1 MLSKTPPTK
10 QFLLIRAGRL
20 IDSVADKPI
29 LNGAVLIQGSTI
41 IGVGP
46 ANSVQVPEGAS
57 AEVFEFP
64 GKTLMPGMVDCH
76 THHNGF
82 GDGTTGETLGDMPD
96 DILALQSARN
106 ARASLFTGVTTI
118 RENGPKSYTMLRF
131 REAVEAGMT
140 QGPKTVLC
148 GWPVAIVG
156 GHMWYFGGQA
166 TGKKEVRT
174 MVRQLVEQGADYIK
188 VTATG
193 GTTATSYQLLPSFNV
208 EELTALAE
216 TAHDLGRLTAAHC
229 TSTQGI
235 VNALDA
241 GIDMIIHCFFREAD
255 GAWHFREDIAERIGK
270 QGVFVNPTLHV
281 QRSVPWALQHK
292 KKDQAL
298 TKQEENLLD
307 MRWRSYE
314 TNMEDSRRMA
324 EMGLKLITGSD
335 SSWNDYKLGN
345 TVYEVEQL
353 VEVGYSPM
361 KAVKSVTSDAAKAL
375 EVHHTVGSLEVGKEA
390 DIIIVDGDPSKDVSA
405 LWNVHEVFL
414 AGKRV
419 ERGSE
424 QSLASFH
431 QYPP

>member
-1 MLSKTPPTK
+1 MLNKTPATK

-29 LNGAVLIQGSTI
+29 LNGAILIKDSTI

-57 AEVFEFP
+57 AEVFEYP
-64 GKTLMPGMVDCH
+64 DKTLMPGMVDCH

-131 REAVEAGMT
+131 REAVEAGIT

-148 GWPVAIVG
+148 GWPVAIIG

-166 TGKKEVRT
+166 TGKKEIRA

-208 EELTALAE
+208 EELTTLAE

-241 GIDMIIHCFFREAD
+241 GIDMIIHCIFREAN
-255 GAWHFREDIAERIGK
+255 GASHFREDIAERIGK

-281 QRSVPWALQHK
+281 QRSVLWALQHK
-292 KKDQAL
+292 KQDQAL
-298 TKQEENLLD
+298 TKQEEKLLD
-307 MRWRSYE
+307 TRWRSYE

-361 KAVKSVTSDAAKAL
+361 EAVKSVTSDAAKAL
-375 EVHHTVGSLEVGKEA
+375 GVHHTVGSLEVGKEA
-390 DIIIVDGDPSKDVSA
+390 DIIIVDGDPSTDVSA

-419 ERGSE
+419 ERGAE